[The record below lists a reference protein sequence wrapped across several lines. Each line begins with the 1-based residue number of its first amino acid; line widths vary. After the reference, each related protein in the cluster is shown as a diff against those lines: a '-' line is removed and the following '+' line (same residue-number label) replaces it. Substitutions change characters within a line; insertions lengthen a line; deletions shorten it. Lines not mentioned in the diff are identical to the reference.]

1 MERADR
7 AATFCKRQN
16 GALVTKATARFCAF
30 FLVDESFDDFIGT
43 RPPPRSQWAVF
54 YFLEQ
59 FLDNRGDR
67 ADHSRMP
74 TAAHLFLIR
83 PIGRPRAAPAGVR
96 VRRGRLIP
104 GFFERKP
111 LISNDPAAKK
121 AWKTFGK
128 SLEKAWK
135 NLGSGNP

>member
-1 MERADR
+1 LRFDMERADR

-74 TAAHLFLIR
+74 TAAHLSLSA
-83 PIGRPRAAPAGVR
+83 PSAAHA
-96 VRRGRLIP
+96 RRQP
-104 GFFERKP
+104 E
-111 LISNDPAAKK
+111 S
-121 AWKTFGK
+121 
-128 SLEKAWK
+128 E
-135 NLGSGNP
+135 SGGEG